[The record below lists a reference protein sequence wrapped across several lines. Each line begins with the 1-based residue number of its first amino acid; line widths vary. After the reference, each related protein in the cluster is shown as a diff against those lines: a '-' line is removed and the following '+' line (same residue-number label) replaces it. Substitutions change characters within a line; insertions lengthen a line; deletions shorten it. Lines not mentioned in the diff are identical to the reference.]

1 MEACE
6 SGSMFPQL
14 ASSSKA
20 LAVTASNA
28 KESSWGTYCGSAAKV
43 NGKNV
48 GSCLGDLFSVSWM
61 EDSDKGAL
69 TTETLKE
76 QIARVTQL
84 TNKSHVEVFGDKSFE
99 SEPIGNFET
108 GLQHRGGEADS
119 IASDDVD
126 VRDLPLKQAY
136 WKWEHAVTK
145 ADKDAAAVA
154 MEEIVT
160 GRMMDKAIFHAIVK
174 EACSDVNMIGCENRF
189 ITSRSTLEDLQCHK
203 RLTETVHDNCPR
215 RSQHNPGGWNGFN
228 MQYSQLLVNL
238 CEGKEILGKSD
249 HVLNAITTKHCG
261 AETNTIVV

>member
-1 MEACE
+1 M
-6 SGSMFPQL
+6 G
-14 ASSSKA
+14 
-20 LAVTASNA
+20 
-28 KESSWGTYCGSAAKV
+28 
-43 NGKNV
+43 
-48 GSCLGDLFSVSWM
+48 
-61 EDSDKGAL
+61 
-69 TTETLKE
+69 
-76 QIARVTQL
+76 TQL

-136 WKWEHAVTK
+136 WKWEHADTK

-160 GRMMDKAIFHAIVK
+160 GRMMDQAIFRGIVR
-174 EACSDVNMIGCENRF
+174 EACSDVSMIGCENHF
-189 ITSRSTLEDLQCHK
+189 INSRSTLEDLQCHK

-249 HVLNAITTKHCG
+249 NVLNTITTKHCG
-261 AETNTIVV
+261 SETNTIVV